1 MGNAAAA
8 EADRHKI
15 GLFSNTSTAMMEHQA
30 EKRKESI
37 ASLATAAQEVDAL
50 NKK

>member
-8 EADRHKI
+8 EADKHKI

-30 EKRKESI
+30 NRRKESL
-37 ASLATAAQEVDAL
+37 ASAAKEVDAL
-50 NKK
+50 NRK